1 MTPSIMGCALSLSQV
16 IDYSGGRTLDD
27 LIEFVEEQAEGGGEE
42 EEEEEGE
49 EGGEGEGEGGE
60 EVTEEGEDA
69 ARKDEL

>member
-1 MTPSIMGCALSLSQV
+1 MGCALSLSQV

-42 EEEEEGE
+42 EEGEGEGE
-49 EGGEGEGEGGE
+49 EGEEGEGEGGE